1 MESWGATPALSILK
15 TVQCPSCSSKKPGLN
30 MRVLG
35 HVLNLMS
42 RGDPS
47 FSTVAFRGLAYFSGL
62 WFLTCKIGKGYY
74 WGLNS
79 GPCTC

>member
-1 MESWGATPALSILK
+1 
-15 TVQCPSCSSKKPGLN
+15 

-62 WFLTCKIGKGYY
+62 
-74 WGLNS
+74 
-79 GPCTC
+79 